1 MSLFPQSSAAA
12 HSSPFLVDPSSRA
25 SDWLRAHL
33 SSLSSEGVEVTTQED
48 DRFLLTL
55 ELAIR
60 FGKTLIVRE
69 VGRVSPMLYPVLRRD
84 LVGTGPYKA
93 R

>member
-1 MSLFPQSSAAA
+1 M
-12 HSSPFLVDPSSRA
+12 
-25 SDWLRAHL
+25 
-33 SSLSSEGVEVTTQED
+33 EVTTQED

-69 VGRVSPMLYPVLRRD
+69 VGRVSPVLYPVLRRD